1 VCRDVNCAD
10 VSVHFDVVE
19 LGVLLQRLQCR
30 HVQVLRLMIVHRL
43 ANVIIIVIIIINIVS
58 KNKVIIVSLQES
70 QIQPVS

>member
-1 VCRDVNCAD
+1 
-10 VSVHFDVVE
+10 
-19 LGVLLQRLQCR
+19 
-30 HVQVLRLMIVHRL
+30 MIVHRL